1 MGAHN
6 NVHIPKESW
15 PYWTWF
21 AIEFFIV
28 MAISALVSREIVNY
42 VVAKNATP
50 AMQNWY
56 FFGIIGAIYVGWYVG
71 IRYGILKKKILEA
84 RY

>member
-1 MGAHN
+1 VGAHN

-15 PYWTWF
+15 PHFTWL

-28 MAISALVSREIVNY
+28 LAVAALGSREIVNLI
-42 VVAKNATP
+42 ASEASP
-50 AMQNWY
+50 DMQNWF
-56 FFGIIGAIYVGWYVG
+56 FFGIIGLIMLGWYMG
-71 IRYGILKKKILEA
+71 IRHGILKKKILET

>member
-1 MGAHN
+1 MGVHN
-6 NVHIPKESW
+6 NVHIPGESW
-15 PYWTWF
+15 PHFTWL

-28 MAISALVSREIVNY
+28 LAIGALSSRELVNII
-42 VVAKNATP
+42 AKDATP

-56 FFGIIGAIYVGWYVG
+56 FFGIIGAIVTGWYMG
-71 IRYGILKKKILEA
+71 IRYGILRKKILEA

>member
-15 PYWTWF
+15 PFWTWL

-28 MAISALVSREIVNY
+28 LAVGALSSRE
-42 VVAKNATP
+42 VVRLFEKTFDP
-50 AMQNWY
+50 YMQNWL
-56 FFGIIGAIYVGWYVG
+56 FFGFIGIVFIAWYMG
-71 IRYGILKKKILEA
+71 IRRLVFKRSILEN
-84 RY
+84 RW

>member
-1 MGAHN
+1 VVHN

-15 PYWTWF
+15 PHFTWL
-21 AIEFFIV
+21 AIEFFI
-28 MAISALVSREIVNY
+28 ALAAAALISREIVNF
-42 VVAKNATP
+42 VAAEVDP

-56 FFGIIGAIYVGWYVG
+56 FFGIMGIILLGWYMG
-71 IRYGILKKKILEA
+71 IRHGILKKKILET

>member
-1 MGAHN
+1 VGAHN

-15 PYWTWF
+15 PHFTWL

-28 MAISALVSREIVNY
+28 LAISALSSRELVNLI
-42 VVAKNATP
+42 AKDVEP

-56 FFGIIGAIYVGWYVG
+56 FFGIIALIVLGWYMG
-71 IRYGILKKKILEA
+71 IRHGILKKKILET

>member
-6 NVHIPKESW
+6 NVHVPKESW
-15 PYWTWF
+15 PHWTWF

-28 MAISALVSREIVNY
+28 MAVAALASNEIVKAAGQAF
-42 VVAKNATP
+42 VP
-50 AMQNWY
+50 AMQNWL
-56 FFGIIGAIYVGWYVG
+56 FFGIIGAIYLAWYFG
-71 IRYGILKKKILEA
+71 IRRLVFKKKVLET

>member
-6 NVHIPKESW
+6 NVHVPKESW

-28 MAISALVSREIVNY
+28 MAVAALVSREIVVRLFSNFD
-42 VVAKNATP
+42 P
-50 AMQNWY
+50 AMQNWL
-56 FFGIIGAIYVGWYVG
+56 FFGIIGIIYVVWYIG
-71 IRYGILKKKILEA
+71 IRQLIFKKKILET

>member
-1 MGAHN
+1 MGVHN
-6 NVHIPKESW
+6 NVHIPGESW
-15 PYWTWF
+15 PHFTWL

-28 MAISALVSREIVNY
+28 LAIAALSSRELVNI
-42 VVAKNATP
+42 VAKNATP

-56 FFGIIGAIYVGWYVG
+56 FFGIIGAIILGWYIG
-71 IRYGILKKKILEA
+71 IRYGILRKKILEA

>member
-1 MGAHN
+1 VGVHN
-6 NVHIPKESW
+6 NVHIPNESW

-28 MAISALVSREIVNY
+28 MAIAALISREIVNY
-42 VVAKNATP
+42 IAKDAAP

-56 FFGIIGAIYVGWYVG
+56 FFGIIGAIILGWYIG
-71 IRYGILKKKILEA
+71 IRSLVLKKKILET